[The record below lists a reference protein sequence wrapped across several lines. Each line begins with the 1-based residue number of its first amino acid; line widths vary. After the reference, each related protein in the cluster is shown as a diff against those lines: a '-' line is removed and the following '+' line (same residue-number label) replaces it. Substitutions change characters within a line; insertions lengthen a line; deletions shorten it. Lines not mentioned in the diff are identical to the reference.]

1 MSVTES
7 EFKDL
12 GTMVTERCRDQVI
25 RTAHLFEGDET
36 QIQAL
41 ILTVAIEMIKGAIK
55 VKMGLGPKKI
65 SRNVARDEVMTL
77 LFQMAK
83 EGRI

>member
-1 MSVTES
+1 MSVTED

-12 GTMVTERCRDQVI
+12 GAMVTERCRDQVI
-25 RTAHLFEGDET
+25 RTAHLLEGDED
-36 QIQAL
+36 QITAL
-41 ILTVAIEMIKGAIK
+41 ILIVAIEMIKGAIK
-55 VKMGLGPKKI
+55 VKMGRGPKI
-65 SRNVARDEVMTL
+65 SRDVARDEVMSI